1 MTRWL
6 VIAGL
11 VLGLGAAANVGPAAA
26 SMASIVTAGAGG
38 G

>member
-11 VLGLGAAANVGPAAA
+11 VLGLGAAANVGTAAA
-26 SMASIVTAGAGG
+26 SMASRRRWPVSS
-38 G
+38 